1 MVATAPDLDRIISG
15 FLGLL
20 GTAVRVEAVVLYG
33 SYVNGSPDEWSD
45 IDIAVISPDFEDLPM
60 WERQR
65 IISRATAQR
74 EARLAPIG
82 YPSSEDHN
90 PGPHSFLR
98 EIIRTGRVVYQAP
111 SFPPGGPQPP

>member
-1 MVATAPDLDRIISG
+1 MVATATDLEKIISR
-15 FLGLL
+15 FVALL
-20 GTAVRVEAVVLYG
+20 GKAARVEAVILYG

-45 IDIAVISPDFEDLPM
+45 IDIAVISPDFDGLAM

-65 IISRATAQR
+65 LISRATVDR
-74 EARLAPIG
+74 DPSLAPIG
-82 YPSSEDHN
+82 YSSSEYHN

-111 SFPPGGPQPP
+111 GE